1 MTKKML
7 EKQEEDPQQ
16 ILIKVPE
23 VGIDEVG
30 RGAVFGPV
38 FSAVVILTE
47 KNRYILK
54 KLGVED
60 SKKLTPKKR
69 KLLLPKILLLSS
81 DYGIGQ
87 SSAREIDKIG
97 IRCATELSMIR
108 ALKKL
113 KEKPSEIIID
123 GPLPLRQWNGIQKN
137 IISGDSKFISIAS
150 ASIVAKVSRDN
161 LMERLEK
168 IYSGYL
174 IFKNK
179 GYGTREHLS
188 IIKENGITNLHRK
201 SFLKNQILSSS
212 DQSKKSLTNCC

>member
-1 MTKKML
+1 MQGKK
-7 EKQEEDPQQ
+7 EEDLQQ
-16 ILIKVPE
+16 VLNEVSE

-38 FSAVVILTE
+38 FSAAVVLTK
-47 KNRYILK
+47 KNKLHLK
-54 KLGVED
+54 QFGVKD

-69 KLLLPKILLLSS
+69 KLLLPEILFLCT

-87 SSAREIDKIG
+87 SSAREIDKLG
-97 IRCATELSMIR
+97 IRVATELSMIR
-108 ALKKL
+108 AIKKL

-123 GPLPLRQWNGIQKN
+123 GPLSLRPWKGIQKN
-137 IISGDSKFISIAS
+137 IVAGDSKFISIAS
-150 ASIVAKVSRDN
+150 ASIIAKVSRDN

-168 IYSGYL
+168 KYSGYF

-188 IIKENGITNLHRK
+188 IIKENGITHLHRK
-201 SFLKNQILSSS
+201 SFLKNSNLF
-212 DQSKKSLTNCC
+212 